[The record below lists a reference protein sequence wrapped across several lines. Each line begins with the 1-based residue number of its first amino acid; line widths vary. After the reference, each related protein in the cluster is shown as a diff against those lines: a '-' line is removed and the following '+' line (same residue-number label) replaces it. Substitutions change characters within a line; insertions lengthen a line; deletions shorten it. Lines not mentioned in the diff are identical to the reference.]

1 MDIKQFALAVHNFAF
16 GTNWDDED
24 IVSAMGFDMIV
35 EKMKK
40 DEKELKEENRNLMD
54 RDRRLEIKSGRE
66 ENKKLKEE
74 VDKWKYWAS
83 EVIYWSRSGS
93 LDILGF
99 KKLIT
104 DTNQPT
110 IADVRDFGKELTKLK
125 EENKKLKEVAAKN
138 FQRQITM
145 TLMGTTPASDKDEIK
160 ELKQCNLFL
169 KAECCAGGWNARDN
183 DPQEFA
189 DSVKE
194 YFMEYQ
200 EHDKIENVEELYEEW
215 KEWANVD

>member
-24 IVSAMGFDMIV
+24 IVSAMGFEMIV

-40 DEKELKEENRNLMD
+40 DEKELKEKYEEGVKHVLT
-54 RDRRLEIKSGRE
+54 LTEEIKE
-66 ENKKLKEE
+66 LKEE
-74 VDKWKYWAS
+74 VAELWLDN
-83 EVIYWSRSGS
+83 GS
-93 LDILGF
+93 LGRQD
-99 KKLIT
+99 
-104 DTNQPT
+104 
-110 IADVRDFGKELTKLK
+110 KELKQERDNLR
-125 EENKKLKEVAAKN
+125 EEVAKLKEVAAKN

-145 TLMGTTPASDKDEIK
+145 TLMGTTPASDKDEELK
-160 ELKQCNLFL
+160 ELKQHNLFL
-169 KAECCAGGWNARDN
+169 RAECCAGGWNARDN

>member
-24 IVSAMGFDMIV
+24 IVSAMGFEMIV

-40 DEKELKEENRNLMD
+40 DEKELKEKYEEGVKHVLT
-54 RDRRLEIKSGRE
+54 LTEEIKE
-66 ENKKLKEE
+66 LKEE
-74 VDKWKYWAS
+74 VAELWLDN
-83 EVIYWSRSGS
+83 GS
-93 LDILGF
+93 LGRQD
-99 KKLIT
+99 
-104 DTNQPT
+104 
-110 IADVRDFGKELTKLK
+110 KELKQERDNLR
-125 EENKKLKEVAAKN
+125 EEVAKLKEVAAKN

-145 TLMGTTPASDKDEIK
+145 TLMGTTPASDKDEGFI
-160 ELKQCNLFL
+160 ELKQHNLFL
-169 KAECCAGGWNARDN
+169 RAECCAGGWNARDN

>member
-24 IVSAMGFDMIV
+24 IVSAMGFEMIV

-40 DEKELKEENRNLMD
+40 DEKELKEKYEEGVKHVLT
-54 RDRRLEIKSGRE
+54 LTEEIKE
-66 ENKKLKEE
+66 LKEE
-74 VDKWKYWAS
+74 VAELWLDN
-83 EVIYWSRSGS
+83 GS
-93 LDILGF
+93 LGRQD
-99 KKLIT
+99 
-104 DTNQPT
+104 
-110 IADVRDFGKELTKLK
+110 KELKQERDNLR
-125 EENKKLKEVAAKN
+125 EEVAKLKEVAAKN

-145 TLMGTTPASDKDEIK
+145 TLMGTTPASDKDEELK
-160 ELKQCNLFL
+160 ELKQHNLFL
-169 KAECCAGGWNARDN
+169 MAECCAGGWNARDN